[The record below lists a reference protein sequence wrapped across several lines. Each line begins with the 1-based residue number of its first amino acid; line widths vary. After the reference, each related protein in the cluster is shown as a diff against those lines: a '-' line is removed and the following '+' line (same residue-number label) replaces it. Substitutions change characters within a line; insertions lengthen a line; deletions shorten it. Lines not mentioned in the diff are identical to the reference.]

1 MNSFLKIA
9 HRGFTLL
16 KKNENTLFSFQNAVD
31 KKFDMIELDIH
42 LCKSK
47 DIVIYHDNYIKK
59 NDKYH
64 YIKDLTY
71 QEIIQ
76 LNPHIITLPF
86 FFDRIDKEKIQIF
99 LDVKGS
105 NEIMNPLLDY
115 LNHRFNNFDNL
126 MISSFNRK
134 CVKDVIEFNKKKSN
148 KKIKTGFT
156 TENIF
161 TNIELYILL
170 KNIDYL
176 IVYWCMLDKN
186 VIEYCHSNN
195 KKVFCYTCRDLKEL
209 DYIKKFNVD
218 GVISDILI

>member
-1 MNSFLKIA
+1 MNRFLKIA

-16 KKNENTLFSFQNAVD
+16 KKNENTLFSFRNAIE

-47 DIVIYHDNYIKK
+47 DIIIYHDNYIKK

-64 YIKDLTY
+64 FIKDLTY

-105 NEIMNPLLDY
+105 NKIINPLLDY

-134 CVKDVIEFNKKKSN
+134 CVKEVIQFNNKNTN

-161 TNIELYILL
+161 TNIELHILL
-170 KNIDYL
+170 KDIDYL
-176 IVYWCMLDKN
+176 VVYWTMLDKN
-186 VIEYCHSNN
+186 VIEYCHNNN
-195 KKVFCYTCRDLKEL
+195 KKVFCYTCKDEEQLK
-209 DYIKKFNVD
+209 YIKKFNVD
-218 GVISDILI
+218 GIVTDILI